1 MLKNQSRPLA
11 KESSKGTEFV
21 CYAPKAIA
29 VYLAGTF
36 NDWSP
41 EATLMSREEGGPWK
55 ATVPLEPGRYEY
67 KFLIDGQW
75 FCGAEQDDE
84 AALLPRRER
93 IPNPF
98 GSLNYVLE
106 VAPRRELGSKE
117 K

>member
-1 MLKNQSRPLA
+1 
-11 KESSKGTEFV
+11 
-21 CYAPKAIA
+21 

-41 EATLMSREEGGPWK
+41 EATSMSRKPGGRWK
-55 ATVPLEPGRYEY
+55 VTIPLEPGRYEY

-84 AALLPRRER
+84 AALLQGRER
-93 IPNPF
+93 VPNPF

-106 VAPRRELGSKE
+106 VATKREVDSKE

>member
-1 MLKNQSRPLA
+1 MPKNQRSRSPA

-21 CYAPKAIA
+21 CHAPEATA

-41 EATLMSREEGGPWK
+41 EATPLSREEGGPWK
-55 ATVPLEPGRYEY
+55 VTIPLEPGRYEY

-75 FCGAEQDDE
+75 FCGAEQ
-84 AALLPRRER
+84 RRER
-93 IPNPF
+93 VPNPF

-106 VAPRRELGSKE
+106 VSRERDVDSKA